1 MLAFVQMFLKPPH
14 KGLGTAFHQDNGC
27 TQPCTIARNR
37 VCNCSVR
44 SNCEMYSD
52 FGISDP
58 LKGTG
63 MWIAVDPATEE
74 NGTMRIVPKTHL
86 EPTLKHRRC
95 ATTHHALTH
104 SLPGSTACRCNKC
117 NCLVRCRE

>member
-1 MLAFVQMFLKPPH
+1 MFLKPPH

-27 TQPCTIARNR
+27 APSILLADLYYFFELRVLNR
-37 VCNCSVR
+37 LLWGFTRRVHALKCFV
-44 SNCEMYSD
+44 D

-74 NGTMRIVPKTHL
+74 NGTMSVVPKSHRG
-86 EPTLKHRRC
+86 PTLEHRRC
-95 ATTHHALTH
+95 LTTLYAH
-104 SLPGSTACRCNKC
+104 SCITS
-117 NCLVRCRE
+117 